1 MIDEVLEGEL
11 CIVYKKLNQGPGS
24 SPSVGVLVMRL
35 SQSQN
40 HRLDLSLKLESLT
53 LVSWLRFMLE
63 SEEMSDDLVVLEERE
78 DLDMVGEESGSGPW
92 SAKYG

>member
-1 MIDEVLEGEL
+1 MKEGWWWR
-11 CIVYKKLNQGPGS
+11 G
-24 SPSVGVLVMRL
+24 L
-35 SQSQN
+35 SQSQI

-63 SEEMSDDLVVLEERE
+63 SEEMSDDLVVGEEREERE

>member
-1 MIDEVLEGEL
+1 MFTRNSISG
-11 CIVYKKLNQGPGS
+11 QGPLR
-24 SPSVGVLVMRL
+24 VLVMRL
-35 SQSQN
+35 SQCQN

-78 DLDMVGEESGSGPW
+78 DLDMLGELRGSGPW
-92 SAKYG
+92 SAK

>member
-1 MIDEVLEGEL
+1 MVAG
-11 CIVYKKLNQGPGS
+11 
-24 SPSVGVLVMRL
+24 L

-40 HRLDLSLKLESLT
+40 HRLDFSLKLESLR

-63 SEEMSDDLVVLEERE
+63 SEEMSDDLVVWEERE
-78 DLDMVGEESGSGPW
+78 ERDDLDMVGEESGSGPW

>member
-1 MIDEVLEGEL
+1 MAG
-11 CIVYKKLNQGPGS
+11 
-24 SPSVGVLVMRL
+24 L

-63 SEEMSDDLVVLEERE
+63 SEEMSDDLVVAEEREERE

>member
-1 MIDEVLEGEL
+1 MFTRNSISGCLEVAG
-11 CIVYKKLNQGPGS
+11 
-24 SPSVGVLVMRL
+24 L

-63 SEEMSDDLVVLEERE
+63 SEEMSDDLVVAEEREDLE

-92 SAKYG
+92 SAK

>member
-1 MIDEVLEGEL
+1 MARILSECGMCVMVLG
-11 CIVYKKLNQGPGS
+11 
-24 SPSVGVLVMRL
+24 L
-35 SQSQN
+35 SQCQN

-63 SEEMSDDLVVLEERE
+63 SEEMSDDLVVGEEREERE

>member
-1 MIDEVLEGEL
+1 MIDEVLEGNLHCLQET
-11 CIVYKKLNQGPGS
+11 Q
-24 SPSVGVLVMRL
+24 SVDVWWWLAGL

-63 SEEMSDDLVVLEERE
+63 SEEMSDDLVVAEEREERE
-78 DLDMVGEESGSGPW
+78 DLDMLGELRGSGPW
-92 SAKYG
+92 SAK

>member
-1 MIDEVLEGEL
+1 MVAG
-11 CIVYKKLNQGPGS
+11 
-24 SPSVGVLVMRL
+24 L

-40 HRLDLSLKLESLT
+40 HRLDFSLKLESLR

-78 DLDMVGEESGSGPW
+78 EREEREDLDMVGEESGSGPW